1 MSEEEDDDGLQE
13 VIDEFVAES
22 YEGLDQI
29 DNDLVV
35 LEADPEAGEVLARV
49 FRALHTI
56 KGTCSFLDF
65 SLLESV
71 SHSAETLL
79 SKMRDGTIVAD
90 ATIISALLEASDSI
104 RAMLEHIETNGND
117 RVADYTALEARLNA
131 LAAGEEVAPQDESS
145 PPAAPSTEAAP
156 AQPGESPEPVAAE
169 AVAKEEP
176 AASEATPAPAAT
188 PAPVDDDDD
197 DDGFGEIIKEFL
209 AESYEGLEQ
218 VDQDL
223 VVLESVPG
231 NREVLDRVFRTIH
244 TIKGTCSFLDFPK
257 LEWLSHAGENLL
269 SRLRDGSLRANKENI
284 EALLEL
290 ADAQR
295 EILASIEGAGSEGL
309 GEYGTLADRLNDLA
323 DADSGEGEQGAEP
336 AAPASPAAPP
346 VAPAA
351 LEAAKATVGATTTST
366 TASTSSSSAGSKRQA
381 APRSASPEPQI
392 AESSVRVDVTLLDQ
406 LMNLVGELVLARNR
420 VLEFG
425 PVHDNRSYNTTI
437 QQLNHITSELQGGVM
452 KTRMQPIGDV
462 WKKFPRLVRDLT
474 RAFGKKAQL
483 EMVGAETEL
492 DRSLLQAIR
501 DPLTHVIRNA
511 VDHGV
516 EMPEDRVASGKPEQG
531 TVMLKAYHQGGQ
543 VIIEVVDD
551 GAGMNVAKVRER
563 AVSRGLAPP
572 EVVSAMSDREVSN
585 LIFLPGFSTAEKVT
599 AVSGRGVGMDVVK
612 TNIEKVGGSIDFQNR
627 PGNGTTM
634 RFRIPLTLA
643 IVPALF
649 IWAMGEL
656 YAIPQTS
663 LLELVRTRSGG
674 GGEGIEFIHGT
685 PVFRLRGRLLP
696 VVFLN
701 RELELDSRRPEEIA
715 AEGQFN
721 IVVLRT
727 ENQDI
732 GLVVDE
738 IQNTGEIVVKPL
750 GSSLEDL
757 GVFAGATITG
767 SGQVALILDVARLA
781 ERAGVVADTPEVRS
795 PTSTTERGGIEEQS
809 EEMLLLRGRDAGRMA
824 LPLSKLERL
833 EEFGQDEVQMT
844 GDRMVVKYRGGVLP
858 LIEVSDLLEERRDAP
873 RDRQGSGVSALGIQ
887 AVICASGDHE
897 VGLVTDR
904 VLDIVRVSTASVAGS
919 TRTGVLGTIV
929 INDAITELLD
939 VELLLNKAREM
950 GLDLAESSLRVSGP

>member
-1 MSEEEDDDGLQE
+1 MTEEEDDDDGLQE

-35 LEADPEAGEVLARV
+35 LEADPSAGEVLARV

-65 SLLESV
+65 SILESV
-71 SHSAETLL
+71 SHSAESLL
-79 SKMRDGTIVAD
+79 SKMRDGAVVAD
-90 ATIISALLEASDSI
+90 AAIIDTLFSASDAI
-104 RAMLEHIETNGND
+104 RAMLGCIEAQGHD
-117 RVADYTALEARLNA
+117 RVADYAALEARLNA
-131 LAAGEEVAPQDESS
+131 LAAGET
-145 PPAAPSTEAAP
+145 PPAAKPAAAPEPAAEAAP
-156 AQPGESPEPVAAE
+156 APEPEAEPAAE
-169 AVAKEEP
+169 AAS
-176 AASEATPAPAAT
+176 AAPEAA
-188 PAPVDDDDD
+188 PAPVAVAPMTADGDD
-197 DDGFGEIIKEFL
+197 DDGFGEIIQEFI
-209 AESYEGLEQ
+209 AESYEGLDQ

-223 VVLESVPG
+223 VVLESAPG

-269 SRLRDGSLRANKENI
+269 SRLRDGTLPANQETI

-295 EILASIEGAGSEGL
+295 EILASIEGKGDEGP
-309 GEYGTLADRLNDLA
+309 GEYGSLADRLNDLA
-323 DADSGEGEQGAEP
+323 ESEGPGEANEEELAAADTP
-336 AAPASPAAPP
+336 APEIMAAAS
-346 VAPAA
+346 
-351 LEAAKATVGATTTST
+351 AKEGATQSST
-366 TASTSSSSAGSKRQA
+366 TASAASAKPRA
-381 APRSASPEPQI
+381 RATAPRSASPEPQI
-392 AESSVRVDVTLLDQ
+392 AESTVRVDVTLLDQ

-474 RAFGKKAQL
+474 TAFGKKAQL
-483 EMVGAETEL
+483 EMVGADTEL
-492 DRSLLQAIR
+492 DRSLLQAVR

-511 VDHGV
+511 VDHGIEQPDV
-516 EMPEDRVASGKPEQG
+516 RVKNGKQEAG
-531 TVMLKAYHQGGQ
+531 LITLKAYHQGGQ

-563 AVSRGLAPP
+563 AVERGLGAPDA
-572 EVVSAMSDREVSN
+572 VAAMSDREVSN
-585 LIFLPGFSTAEKVT
+585 LIFLPGFSTADKVT

-627 PGNGTTM
+627 PGHGTTM

-649 IWAMGEL
+649 VWAQGEL
-656 YAIPQTS
+656 YAIPQAT

-674 GGEGIEFIHGT
+674 GADGIEFIHGT

-701 RELELDSRRPEEIA
+701 RELELDMREPEKIA
-715 AEGQFN
+715 ASGQFN

-738 IQNTGEIVVKPL
+738 IQNTGEIVVKAL
-750 GSSLEDL
+750 GASIDEL

-781 ERAGVVADTPEVRS
+781 ERAGVVSDTPEVRGT
-795 PTSTTERGGIEEQS
+795 TSTLERLEDAGAS
-809 EEMLLLRGRDAGRMA
+809 EEMLLLRGRDEGRMA

-833 EEFGQDEVQMT
+833 EEFRSADVRHT
-844 GDRMVVKYRGGVLP
+844 GSRMVVKYRGGVLP
-858 LIEVSDLLEERRDAP
+858 LIDVAELLEERRVEAREVEQEP
-873 RDRQGSGVSALGIQ
+873 SRGTGLQ
-887 AVICASGDHE
+887 AIICTSGDHE

-904 VLDIVRVSTASVAGS
+904 VIDIVRVRTANLAGS
-919 TRTGVLGTIV
+919 TRRGVLGTLV

-939 VELLLNKAREM
+939 VDVLLEKAREM
-950 GLDLAESSLRVSGP
+950 GLDLAESSLRV

>member
-65 SLLESV
+65 GILESV

-79 SKMRDGTIVAD
+79 SKMRDGTIIAD

-104 RAMLEHIETNGND
+104 RAMLEHIETDGND

-131 LAAGEEVAPQDESS
+131 LAAGEEVSPQDEST

-156 AQPGESPEPVAAE
+156 AQPEESPGSVPAE
-169 AVAKEEP
+169 AAAKEAP
-176 AASEATPAPAAT
+176 ATPATTPVPAAA
-188 PAPVDDDDD
+188 PALVDDDDD

-209 AESYEGLEQ
+209 AESFEGLDQ

-269 SRLRDGSLRANKENI
+269 SRLRDGSLLANKENI

-323 DADSGEGEQGAEP
+323 DADGGGDDEEAPATPVAAAAPTP
-336 AAPASPAAPP
+336 AA
-346 VAPAA
+346 AA

-366 TASTSSSSAGSKRQA
+366 TSSTSASSGTDRKRNA

-483 EMVGAETEL
+483 EMIGAETEL

-511 VDHGV
+511 VDHGI
-516 EMPEDRVASGKPEQG
+516 EMPSARVASGKREQG

-572 EVVSAMSDREVSN
+572 EVVRAMSDRSAR
-585 LIFLPGFSTAEKVT
+585 S
-599 AVSGRGVGMDVVK
+599 
-612 TNIEKVGGSIDFQNR
+612 
-627 PGNGTTM
+627 M
-634 RFRIPLTLA
+634 R
-643 IVPALF
+643 
-649 IWAMGEL
+649 
-656 YAIPQTS
+656 
-663 LLELVRTRSGG
+663 
-674 GGEGIEFIHGT
+674 
-685 PVFRLRGRLLP
+685 
-696 VVFLN
+696 
-701 RELELDSRRPEEIA
+701 
-715 AEGQFN
+715 
-721 IVVLRT
+721 
-727 ENQDI
+727 
-732 GLVVDE
+732 
-738 IQNTGEIVVKPL
+738 
-750 GSSLEDL
+750 
-757 GVFAGATITG
+757 
-767 SGQVALILDVARLA
+767 
-781 ERAGVVADTPEVRS
+781 
-795 PTSTTERGGIEEQS
+795 
-809 EEMLLLRGRDAGRMA
+809 
-824 LPLSKLERL
+824 
-833 EEFGQDEVQMT
+833 
-844 GDRMVVKYRGGVLP
+844 
-858 LIEVSDLLEERRDAP
+858 
-873 RDRQGSGVSALGIQ
+873 
-887 AVICASGDHE
+887 
-897 VGLVTDR
+897 
-904 VLDIVRVSTASVAGS
+904 
-919 TRTGVLGTIV
+919 
-929 INDAITELLD
+929 
-939 VELLLNKAREM
+939 
-950 GLDLAESSLRVSGP
+950 

>member
-35 LEADPEAGEVLARV
+35 LEADPEASEVLARV

-65 SLLESV
+65 GILESV

-79 SKMRDGTIVAD
+79 SKMRDGSIVAD
-90 ATIISALLEASDSI
+90 ATIISTLLEASDAI
-104 RAMLEHIETNGND
+104 RAMLEHIEAEGHD
-117 RVADYTALEARLNA
+117 RVADCSSLEARLNG
-131 LAAGEEVAPQDESS
+131 LAAGEEVAPAEAPLAATVEA
-145 PPAAPSTEAAP
+145 PPAATAEAPPTTTAEAPDAVKEKPASVPTEAS
-156 AQPGESPEPVAAE
+156 SPSVVP
-169 AVAKEEP
+169 
-176 AASEATPAPAAT
+176 
-188 PAPVDDDDD
+188 DDDDD

-231 NREVLDRVFRTIH
+231 SREVLDRVFRTIH

-269 SRLRDGSLRANKENI
+269 SRLRDGTLVANKENI

-295 EILASIEGAGSEGL
+295 EILASIEAGGSEGL
-309 GEYGTLADRLNDLA
+309 GEYGSLADRLNDLA
-323 DADSGEGEQGAEP
+323 ESEAAAEGD
-336 AAPASPAAPP
+336 SPATESATAPLMP
-346 VAPAA
+346 TPAEAA
-351 LEAAKATVGATTTST
+351 LEAAKATVGATKTST
-366 TASTSSSSAGSKRQA
+366 TERTSGSASPGKRNA

-392 AESSVRVDVTLLDQ
+392 AESSIRVDVNLLDQ

-483 EMVGAETEL
+483 EMVGAETDL

-511 VDHGV
+511 VDHGIELPAV
-516 EMPEDRVASGKPEQG
+516 RVASGKPEHG

-551 GAGMNVAKVRER
+551 GAGMNVARVRER
-563 AVSRGLAPP
+563 AVERELAPP
-572 EVVSAMSDREVSN
+572 DVVRAMSDREVSN

-627 PGNGTTM
+627 PGHGTTM

-649 IWAMGEL
+649 IWAKGEL

-663 LLELVRTRSGG
+663 LLELVRTRSGSG
-674 GGEGIEFIHGT
+674 AEGIEFIHGT

-701 RELELDSRRPEEIA
+701 KELELDLRSPEEIA
-715 AEGQFN
+715 TGGQFN

-781 ERAGVVADTPEVRS
+781 ERAGVVSDTAEVRS
-795 PTSTTERGGIEEQS
+795 PTSTLDRLKKEERS
-809 EEMLLLRGRDAGRMA
+809 EEMLLLRGRDSGRMA

-833 EEFGQDEVQMT
+833 EEFRRDDVQFT
-844 GDRMVVKYRGGVLP
+844 GNRMVVKYRGGVLP
-858 LIEVSDLLEERRDAP
+858 LIEVSELLEERR
-873 RDRQGSGVSALGIQ
+873 GVLREDGASASLAGIQ
-887 AVICASGDHE
+887 AVICTSGDHE
-897 VGLVTDR
+897 IGLITDR
-904 VLDIVRVSTASVAGS
+904 VLDIVRVSTSNVAGS

-929 INDAITELLD
+929 INDSITELLD
-939 VELLLNKAREM
+939 VDLLLGKARDL
-950 GLDLAESSLRVSGP
+950 GLDLAESSLRLPRT

>member
-1 MSEEEDDDGLQE
+1 MSDEEDDDGLQE

-29 DNDLVV
+29 DSDLVV

-65 SLLESV
+65 SVLESV

-79 SKMRDGTIVAD
+79 SKMRDGTIIAD

-104 RAMLEHIETNGND
+104 RAMLEHIEAEGND

-131 LAAGEEVAPQDESS
+131 LAAGEEVAAAAEPA
-145 PPAAPSTEAAP
+145 PPAPPAPDAPAVKAEPTEAA
-156 AQPGESPEPVAAE
+156 ASPEGPGDGATQ
-169 AVAKEEP
+169 KEEP
-176 AASEATPAPAAT
+176 AAATAAPALA
-188 PAPVDDDDD
+188 DDDDD

-231 NREVLDRVFRTIH
+231 NREVLDRIFRTIH

-269 SRLRDGSLRANKENI
+269 SRLRDGSLLANKENI
-284 EALLEL
+284 QALLEL

-309 GEYGTLADRLNDLA
+309 GEYGSLADRLNDLA
-323 DADSGEGEQGAEP
+323 DADSVGAEEEEP
-336 AAPASPAAPP
+336 AAAPAPAAPVP
-346 VAPAA
+346 DSAA
-351 LEAAKATVGATTTST
+351 LAAAKATVGATTTST
-366 TASTSSSSAGSKRQA
+366 TASTSSSAGGDRKRSA

-511 VDHGV
+511 VDHGI
-516 EMPEDRVASGKPEQG
+516 EMPADRIASGKQEQG

-551 GAGMNVAKVRER
+551 GAGMNVSKVRER
-563 AVSRGLAPP
+563 AVSRGLAPE
-572 EVVSAMSDREVSN
+572 EVVNAMSDREVSN

-649 IWAMGEL
+649 IWAKGEL

-663 LLELVRTRSGG
+663 LLELVRARSGG

-701 RELELDSRRPEEIA
+701 RELELDSRKVEDIA

-727 ENQDI
+727 ENKDI

-750 GSSLEDL
+750 GSSLEAL

-781 ERAGVVADTPEVRS
+781 ERAGVVAETPEVRS
-795 PTSTTERGGIEEQS
+795 SVATAERDGVAEQS
-809 EEMLLLRGRDAGRMA
+809 EEMLLVRGRDSGRMA
-824 LPLSKLERL
+824 LPLSQLERL
-833 EEFGQDEVQMT
+833 EEFGPDEVQFT

-873 RDRQGSGVSALGIQ
+873 RNQREARSSTAGIQ
-887 AVICASGDHE
+887 AVICTSGDHE

-919 TRTGVLGTIV
+919 TRTGVVGTIV
-929 INDAITELLD
+929 INDSITELLD
-939 VELLLNKAREM
+939 VDLLLSKARDQ

>member
-1 MSEEEDDDGLQE
+1 MSEEEDDDDGLQE

-35 LEADPEAGEVLARV
+35 LEADPSAAEILARV

-65 SLLESV
+65 ALLESL

-79 SKMRDGTIVAD
+79 SKMRDGAVVAD
-90 ATIISALLEASDSI
+90 AAIIDALLSASDAI
-104 RAMLEHIETNGND
+104 RAMLGCIETHGHD
-117 RVADYTALEARLNA
+117 RAADYSALDARLNA
-131 LAAGEEVAPQDESS
+131 LAAGET
-145 PPAAPSTEAAP
+145 PAAEPAAEAAP
-156 AQPGESPEPVAAE
+156 APEPAAE
-169 AVAKEEP
+169 AAPAPEP
-176 AASEATPAPAAT
+176 AAEAAAAPAAFLPMT
-188 PAPVDDDDD
+188 VDADD
-197 DDGFGEIIKEFL
+197 DDGFGEIVQEFI
-209 AESYEGLEQ
+209 AESYEGLDQ

-223 VVLESVPG
+223 VVLESAPG
-231 NREVLDRVFRTIH
+231 NREVLDRVFRMIH

-269 SRLRDGSLRANKENI
+269 SRLRDGTLPANQEVI

-295 EILASIEGAGSEGL
+295 EILASIESNGSEGL
-309 GEYGTLADRLNDLA
+309 GEYGSLADRLNDLA
-323 DADSGEGEQGAEP
+323 ESEGGADEQEP
-336 AAPASPAAPP
+336 EVIATPAPEIMAAAS
-346 VAPAA
+346 
-351 LEAAKATVGATTTST
+351 AKEGATQSST
-366 TASTSSSSAGSKRQA
+366 TASAASAKPRARAA

-437 QQLNHITSELQGGVM
+437 QQLNHITSELQAGVM

-474 RAFGKKAQL
+474 TAFGKKAQL
-483 EMVGAETEL
+483 EMVGADTEL
-492 DRSLLQAIR
+492 DRSLLQAVR

-511 VDHGV
+511 VDHGIEQPDV
-516 EMPEDRVASGKPEQG
+516 RVKAGKREVG
-531 TVMLKAYHQGGQ
+531 SIMLKAYHQGGQ

-563 AVSRGLAPP
+563 AVSQGLGAP
-572 EVVSAMSDREVSN
+572 EVVAAMSDREVSN
-585 LIFLPGFSTAEKVT
+585 LIFLPGFSTADKVT

-612 TNIEKVGGSIDFQNR
+612 TNIEKVGGSVDFQNR
-627 PGNGTTM
+627 PGHGTTM

-649 IWAMGEL
+649 VWAQGEQ
-656 YAIPQTS
+656 YAIPQTT
-663 LLELVRTRSGG
+663 LLELVRTRAGG
-674 GGEGIEFIHGT
+674 GAEGIEFIHGT

-701 RELELDSRRPEEIA
+701 RELELDMREPEEIA
-715 AEGQFN
+715 ASGQFN

-738 IQNTGEIVVKPL
+738 IQNTCEIVVKAL
-750 GSSLEDL
+750 GASIDEL

-781 ERAGVVADTPEVRS
+781 ERAGVVSDAPEMRGT
-795 PTSTTERGGIEEQS
+795 TSTLERLEDAATS
-809 EEMLLLRGRDAGRMA
+809 EEMLLLRGRDEGRMA
-824 LPLSKLERL
+824 LPLAKLERL
-833 EEFGQDEVQMT
+833 EEFRAADVQRT
-844 GDRMVVKYRGGVLP
+844 GSRRVVKYRGGVLP
-858 LIEVSDLLEERRDAP
+858 LIDVAELLEERRIEP
-873 RDRQGSGVSALGIQ
+873 RDGEQGSSSGAGIQ
-887 AVICASGDHE
+887 VIICTSGDHE
-897 VGLVTDR
+897 VGLVTER
-904 VLDIVRVSTASVAGS
+904 VLDIVRVQTSSLAGS
-919 TRTGVLGTIV
+919 TREGVLGTLV

-939 VELLLNKAREM
+939 VDVLLNKAREM
-950 GLDLAESSLRVSGP
+950 GLDLAESSLRV